1 MLNSYSLGSL
11 LYLGPLILYIPHTE
25 ANNALGEMCALFLSQ
40 LDGKKELSQVWVRG
54 LVDPGEAFCEVVL
67 VLTRPE
73 TQAHWR
79 TREAH
84 RFREE
89 PSKR

>member
-1 MLNSYSLGSL
+1 M
-11 LYLGPLILYIPHTE
+11 
-25 ANNALGEMCALFLSQ
+25 
-40 LDGKKELSQVWVRG
+40 WVRG

-84 RFREE
+84 RFRDE